1 MNTRNDYMSYNLAG
15 SHNTHFPF
23 LVFPESSV
31 VRKNGHM
38 GMSWLNKR
46 NQNSLG
52 KPGID
57 FAIEIK
63 IQRWLCH
70 YSLFSTSTPLF
81 LKMWQPYCELQ
92 GNAKKILRMVTWS
105 PEDTDNLRQHQQPPS
120 SNSL

>member
-1 MNTRNDYMSYNLAG
+1 MNTRNYYMSYNLAG

-63 IQRWLCH
+63 MAL
-70 YSLFSTSTPLF
+70 PLF
-81 LKMWQPYCELQ
+81 PFLDFNSAIFEDV
-92 GNAKKILRMVTWS
+92 AAIL
-105 PEDTDNLRQHQQPPS
+105 
-120 SNSL
+120 